1 MVDKTY
7 IEQVDQMYPDLKD
20 TDIIE
25 ECAILEGRKGEQQL
39 TIYHEIDKIKLCYYS
54 DKIRDIKEN
63 FTRVKQMFEMLSSDV
78 EDFLDLLKSDA
89 KLNVNYESKEVM
101 RSMVHLLS
109 SAKLFIEYSIVQCK
123 KYSNQDKSL
132 EDKFKQISSK
142 QFDDNF
148 SHRFCL
154 YLRNFTQHVGLPIS
168 CVEQREVNGIEK
180 KQYLIEIG
188 YLLNS
193 SFNWK
198 RLKLELLEKRK
209 ANKYIDAGEIVLD
222 YYDSLSILFYF
233 FNKLLLD
240 KFHIELLEIKSELKN
255 MGVEVKQYCLYR
267 ISKEDLKNKNGN
279 AEIIPLYSLNTID
292 EIYIELGE
300 YGLVNIVNS

>member
-39 TIYHEIDKIKLCYYS
+39 TICHEIDKIKLCYYS

-63 FTRVKQMFEMLSSDV
+63 FTKVKQMFEMLSSDV
-78 EDFLDLLKSDA
+78 EDFLDLLKSNS
-89 KLNVNYESKEVM
+89 KLNVKYESKEVM

-123 KYSNQDKSL
+123 KYSNQDNSL

-168 CVEQREVNGIEK
+168 CVKQSVVNGIEK
-180 KQYLIEIG
+180 KQYLIDID

-193 SFNWK
+193 SFKWRK
-198 RLKLELLEKRK
+198 LKLELLERRK
-209 ANKYIDAGEIVLD
+209 INKYIDAEEIVLD
-222 YYDSLSILFYF
+222 YYDSLSILFLF

-255 MGVEVKQYCLYR
+255 MGLEVKQYCLYR
-267 ISKEDLKNKNGN
+267 ISKEDLKNKNIN
-279 AEIIPLYSLNTID
+279 AEIIPLFSLNTID

>member
-7 IEQVDQMYPDLKD
+7 IEQVDQMYPDLED

-39 TIYHEIDKIKLCYYS
+39 TICHEIDKIKLCYYS

-63 FTRVKQMFEMLSSDV
+63 FTKVKQMFEMLSSDV
-78 EDFLDLLKSDA
+78 EDFLDLLKSNS
-89 KLNVNYESKEVM
+89 KLNVKYESKEVM

-123 KYSNQDKSL
+123 KYSNQDNSL

-168 CVEQREVNGIEK
+168 CVKQSVVNGIEK
-180 KQYLIEIG
+180 KQYLIDID

-193 SFNWK
+193 SFKWRK
-198 RLKLELLEKRK
+198 LKLELLERRK
-209 ANKYIDAGEIVLD
+209 INKYIDAEEIVLD
-222 YYDSLSILFYF
+222 YYDSLSILFLF

-255 MGVEVKQYCLYR
+255 MGLEVKQYCLYR
-267 ISKEDLKNKNGN
+267 ISKEDLKNKNIN
-279 AEIIPLYSLNTID
+279 AEIIPLFSLNTID

>member
-39 TIYHEIDKIKLCYYS
+39 TICHEIDKIKLCYYS

-63 FTRVKQMFEMLSSDV
+63 FTKVKQMFEMLSSDV
-78 EDFLDLLKSDA
+78 EDFLDLLKSNS
-89 KLNVNYESKEVM
+89 KLNVKYESKEVM

-123 KYSNQDKSL
+123 KYSNQDNSL

-168 CVEQREVNGIEK
+168 CVKQSVVNGIEK
-180 KQYLIEIG
+180 KQYLIDID

-193 SFNWK
+193 SFKWRK
-198 RLKLELLEKRK
+198 LKLELLERRK
-209 ANKYIDAGEIVLD
+209 INKYIDAEEIVLD
-222 YYDSLSILFYF
+222 YYDSLSILFLF

-255 MGVEVKQYCLYR
+255 MGLEVKQYCLYR
-267 ISKEDLKNKNGN
+267 ISKEDLKNKNIN
-279 AEIIPLYSLNTID
+279 AEIIPLFSLNTID
-292 EIYIELGE
+292 EIYIE
-300 YGLVNIVNS
+300 